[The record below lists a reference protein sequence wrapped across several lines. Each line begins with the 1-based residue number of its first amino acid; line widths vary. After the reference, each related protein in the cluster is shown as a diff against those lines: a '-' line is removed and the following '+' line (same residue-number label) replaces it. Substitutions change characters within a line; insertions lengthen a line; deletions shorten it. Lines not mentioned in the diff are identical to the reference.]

1 MARKI
6 LKDVQI
12 TPEEQLEEFG
22 KIITQEKFKNMQKD
36 QIINNLGQELTKIKL
51 QQLKK

>member
-1 MARKI
+1 MAREV
-6 LKDVQI
+6 LKDIQV

-36 QIINNLGQELTKIKL
+36 QVINKLGQELTQLKL
-51 QQLKK
+51 QLMQK